1 MLLMRKWGVN
11 EGMQRG
17 MMRKEMIWCIVTVT
31 ILFVLVSS
39 VDAAAPVADFS
50 VDTNWGNATV
60 TQFQFTDL
68 STIDPTDPAI
78 DSWVWNWSDDSVFPP
93 VWTTFC
99 TDTDPTLILD
109 KSGDYSINLT
119 VGNDDGED
127 SESELVSPL
136 KCCEESCD

>member
-1 MLLMRKWGVN
+1 MRKWGVN

-78 DSWVWNWSDDSVFPP
+78 DSWVWNWSDDSVFPS